1 MNISKFSVLV
11 LLLLLFL
18 NTFTYN
24 AFAIEEEPLDLEIPE
39 KEGEFSQSL
48 NSGTLLL
55 KYLFSVLGVILITY
69 IGVKFFAQKFKIQT
83 LSGDWIRVLDR
94 FSLDS
99 NKNIYL
105 VEIEGKGYVLGVTDS
120 QINVLTVIEDEIR
133 LEELRGLALEPVQK
147 TNWRDKLPVFNSKNQ
162 RNFHQS
168 LQYNLQ
174 EIQNLYS
181 DKEEDEKYE
190 K

>member
-1 MNISKFSVLV
+1 M
-11 LLLLLFL
+11 
-18 NTFTYN
+18 
-24 AFAIEEEPLDLEIPE
+24 
-39 KEGEFSQSL
+39 
-48 NSGTLLL
+48 
-55 KYLFSVLGVILITY
+55 
-69 IGVKFFAQKFKIQT
+69 
-83 LSGDWIRVLDR
+83 
-94 FSLDS
+94 
-99 NKNIYL
+99 
-105 VEIEGKGYVLGVTDS
+105 EIEGKGYVLGVTDS

-174 EIQNLYS
+174 KIQNLYS